1 MFMIELQRQS
11 FTTDSVNKENIM
23 ELFYAIL
30 FIVGAIL
37 LTTLLLYVLADI
49 IIEMFI
55 MFQTKMDKWQ
65 SNRWKRKVGL
75 KRKK

>member
-1 MFMIELQRQS
+1 
-11 FTTDSVNKENIM
+11 M

-75 KRKK
+75 KRRK

>member
-1 MFMIELQRQS
+1 
-11 FTTDSVNKENIM
+11 M
-23 ELFYAIL
+23 ELFYAVL

-37 LTTLLLYVLADI
+37 LTTLLLYILADI

-65 SNRWKRKVGL
+65 HNRWKRKVGL

>member
-1 MFMIELQRQS
+1 MIELKRQS
-11 FTTDSVNKENIM
+11 STIDSVNKENIM

-37 LTTLLLYVLADI
+37 LTTLLLYILADI

-55 MFQTKMDKWQ
+55 MFQTKMHKWQ

-75 KRKK
+75 KRRK

>member
-1 MFMIELQRQS
+1 MIELKRQS

-37 LTTLLLYVLADI
+37 LTTLLLYLLADI
-49 IIEMFI
+49 MIEMFI
-55 MFQTKMDKWQ
+55 MLQARMDKWQ
-65 SNRWKRKVGL
+65 SNKWKRKVGL
-75 KRKK
+75 KRRK